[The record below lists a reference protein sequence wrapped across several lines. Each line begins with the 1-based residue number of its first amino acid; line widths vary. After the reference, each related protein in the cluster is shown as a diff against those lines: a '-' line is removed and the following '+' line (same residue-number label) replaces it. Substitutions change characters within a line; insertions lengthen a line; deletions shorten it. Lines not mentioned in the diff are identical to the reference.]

1 MGILCFP
8 SEASDIAIIM
18 KTFAAVVLTCL
29 VASTSADITCDD
41 CLEFGDAMSNYLQSE
56 ASLAEQTAILV
67 AGVCPQTSD
76 AADCEAKLNI
86 YWSQIGLAMYPVFLE
101 PTSVCMELGVCKK
114 TVVSTPTCDEC
125 VGSVVLVSEV
135 IKSDAKIADIVAFL
149 QGDFCASTG
158 SADCAANIAKL
169 MPAAMPVLAGVLVEK
184 ANEYCCTLSPS
195 GVCC

>member
-8 SEASDIAIIM
+8 FEASDIM
-18 KTFAAVVLTCL
+18 MGTFAAALLTCL
-29 VASTSADITCDD
+29 VATTSADITCDD
-41 CLEFGDAMSNYLQSE
+41 CLEFGDAISNYLQSE

-76 AADCEAKLNI
+76 AADCEAELNI

-101 PTSVCMELGVCKK
+101 PTS
-114 TVVSTPTCDEC
+114 DEC
-125 VGSVVLVSEV
+125 VGSVILVSEV

-158 SADCAANIAKL
+158 DATCGDAISQL
-169 MPAAMPVLAGVLVEK
+169 MPLAMPVLAGVLAEK
-184 ANEYCCTLSPS
+184 ASEYCCTLSPS

>member
-1 MGILCFP
+1 MGTFQL
-8 SEASDIAIIM
+8 EATEISAIM
-18 KTFAAVVLTCL
+18 KSFAVILACL
-29 VASTSADITCDD
+29 VSTISADVTCDD
-41 CLEFGDAMSNYLQSE
+41 CLAFAGAMGAYLQSD
-56 ASLAEQTAILV
+56 ASLMEQTAILKGALCPAEEDPAGCE
-67 AGVCPQTSD
+67 AGVD
-76 AADCEAKLNI
+76 M

-101 PTSVCMELGVCKK
+101 ANAVCGELGVCKK

-125 VGSVVLVSEV
+125 VGSVALVAEV

-158 SADCAANIAKL
+158 SADCAGNIAKL

>member
-8 SEASDIAIIM
+8 SEAPDIAM
-18 KTFAAVVLTCL
+18 KTFAVALFTCL

>member
-1 MGILCFP
+1 MGILCFS
-8 SEASDIAIIM
+8 SEASDISSIM
-18 KTFAAVVLTCL
+18 KTFAIVLSCL
-29 VASTSADITCDD
+29 VASISADITCDD
-41 CLEFGDAMSNYLQSE
+41 CLEFGGALSNYLQSE

-67 AGVCPQTSD
+67 AAVCPQAPD
-76 AADCEAKLNI
+76 AADCEAVLNT

-101 PTSVCMELGVCKK
+101 PSSVCSELGVCKK

-135 IKSDAKIADIVAFL
+135 IKSEAKIAEIVAFL

-158 SADCAANIAKL
+158 SADCAGNIAKL

-184 ANEYCCTLSPS
+184 ADEYCCTLSPS

>member
-1 MGILCFP
+1 VKSFCAFP
-8 SEASDIAIIM
+8 LEARHISTTM
-18 KTFAAVVLTCL
+18 KTFFVVLACL
-29 VASTSADITCDD
+29 VASISADITCDD
-41 CLEFGDAMSNYLQSE
+41 CLEFAGAMGAYLQSD
-56 ASLAEQTAILV
+56 ASLMEQTAILKAALCPGADDP
-67 AGVCPQTSD
+67 AG
-76 AADCEAKLNI
+76 CEAAMDT

-101 PTSVCMELGVCKK
+101 ANAVCGELGVCKK

-135 IKSDAKIADIVAFL
+135 IKSDSKIADIVAFL

>member
-8 SEASDIAIIM
+8 SEASDIIMM
-18 KTFAAVVLTCL
+18 KTFAAALLTCL
-29 VASTSADITCDD
+29 VATTSADITCDD
-41 CLEFGDAMSNYLQSE
+41 CLEFGDAISNYLQSE

-158 SADCAANIAKL
+158 EDTCVDSIAFF
-169 MPAAMPVLAGVLVEK
+169 MPKAMPVLAGVLVEK
-184 ANEYCCTLSPS
+184 ANEYCCILSPS